1 MVKHSVWWEYC
12 RHIDQLGHA
21 WQAGTRDY
29 LATGTSLA
37 CSWWGL
43 LASYCSCS
51 TLCWATRNSPKVR
64 EIHQT
69 SLHFPNLPPNTMFW
83 IFLGQHMSVRSGQ
96 KRDEDHGQHEHLTYS
111 LDSAIARCGSL
122 RMLSRTTA
130 YFMRMMGRR
139 NLSLIK
145 KGEIDSCY
153 NCRQGEIN
161 QSEFHDSW
169 NFLIVWEQSQ
179 RLDKTRCQGVCPVTV
194 EVPLQN
200 YPAKIS

>member
-1 MVKHSVWWEYC
+1 MKHRQILTILLPWLLDRARHDHEGELRLQHLHWIASRWNPKENWYYEMVKHSVWWEYC

-29 LATGTSLA
+29 LATRISLA

-83 IFLGQHMSVRSGQ
+83 ICLGQHMSVRSGQ
-96 KRDEDHGQHEHLTYS
+96 KRDEDPGQHEHLDLQFRLRYCKMWKPKDAEIGPLPTS
-111 LDSAIARCGSL
+111 CEWWREGISA
-122 RMLSRTTA
+122 
-130 YFMRMMGRR
+130 
-139 NLSLIK
+139 
-145 KGEIDSCY
+145 
-153 NCRQGEIN
+153 
-161 QSEFHDSW
+161 
-169 NFLIVWEQSQ
+169 
-179 RLDKTRCQGVCPVTV
+179 
-194 EVPLQN
+194 
-200 YPAKIS
+200 